1 MYLPTAGQ
9 DELLHAFL
17 YGLKASI
24 KSHVLLGNPTTINE
38 AQQMAL
44 TIDERVEA
52 I

>member
-9 DELLHAFL
+9 AELLHAFL
-17 YGLKASI
+17 YGLKANV
-24 KSHVLLGNPTTINE
+24 KAHVLLGNPATIND